1 MCAVCMC
8 SNSKHPVI
16 VLGFHCLCI
25 SQHAEPILDQYVIS
39 HRRLRLYFPAKTR
52 L

>member
-1 MCAVCMC
+1 MQYAC
-8 SNSKHPVI
+8 
-16 VLGFHCLCI
+16 VLIANIQLLCLVFI
-25 SQHAEPILDQYVIS
+25 IYASLQHTEPILDQYVIS